1 MQRMVPVT
9 PFWFKQR
16 QAKAEEAGPNL
27 LRVSGPNLKEA
38 IVGIRQDGGGLW
50 SAFLRTSADEPDV
63 DTTPATIETAYA
75 AWEAAFE
82 LYRGHF
88 VV

>member
-1 MQRMVPVT
+1 MAPVT

-38 IVGIRQDGGGLW
+38 FVGIRQGDGGLW
-50 SAFLRTSADEPDV
+50 SAYLRTSAEGPDV
-63 DTTPATIETAYA
+63 DATPATIEAAYA

-82 LYRGHF
+82 MYRGHF

>member
-1 MQRMVPVT
+1 MAPVT

-27 LRVSGPNLKEA
+27 VRVSGPNLKEA
-38 IVGIRQDGGGLW
+38 FLGIRQEGGRW
-50 SAFLRTSADEPDV
+50 SAFLRESADGPDV
-63 DTTPATIETAYA
+63 HATLPTIDSAYA

-82 LYRGHF
+82 IYREHF